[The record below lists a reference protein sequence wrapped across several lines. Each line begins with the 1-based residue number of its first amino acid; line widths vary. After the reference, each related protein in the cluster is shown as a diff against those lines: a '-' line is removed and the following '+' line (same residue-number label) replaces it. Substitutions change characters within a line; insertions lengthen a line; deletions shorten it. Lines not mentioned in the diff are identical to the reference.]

1 MPLVVRLRET
11 DRMPRFIP
19 NLFVVILL
27 AVLSI
32 GCGSKDDSS
41 TGAPSAVENAQ
52 TPASNPDALLPFGNP
67 SNARAGDDA
76 DNYLIVHRAH
86 VLSYNN
92 SRGTL
97 NWVAWRTRRTDLGES
112 RERPDFETDKQL
124 PSNFKRAR
132 YYDYSGSGYQ
142 RGHMLPSA
150 DRFAD
155 ATLNGETFLMTNI
168 VPQEG
173 DLNEYPWERL
183 ESHARSLVYR
193 GSETYTIAGVYGDK
207 GKLKDKVTVPT
218 NCWKVIVVFTR
229 DQRPDAINTGTQII
243 AVDMPNID
251 GIDKEPWQ
259 KFVTSIDAIEQ
270 RTGLDL
276 FDLLPDDVENA
287 IEARIASPKTSS
299 KKGAY

>member
-1 MPLVVRLRET
+1 MHIRGT
-11 DRMPRFIP
+11 YKS
-19 NLFVVILL
+19 LFFVSLITLQIIS
-27 AVLSI
+27 LSCRTSNDQI
-32 GCGSKDDSS
+32 
-41 TGAPSAVENAQ
+41 VENVPRSDTDQ
-52 TPASNPDALLPFGNP
+52 TIGTNAREMLLFGNP
-67 SNARAGDDA
+67 SSARAGDDA

-112 RERPDFETDKQL
+112 RERPGFETDKQL
-124 PSNFKRAR
+124 PPNFKRAR

-173 DLNEYPWERL
+173 DLNEFPWERL

-193 GSETYTIAGVYGDK
+193 GNETYTIAGVYGDK
-207 GKLKDKVTVPT
+207 GKLKGKVTVPT

-229 DQRPDAINTGTQII
+229 GQRPDAMNTGTQII

>member
-1 MPLVVRLRET
+1 MVFRVSYTLIIISLIALQVVLLSCRRHE
-11 DRMPRFIP
+11 
-19 NLFVVILL
+19 VVEENP
-27 AVLSI
+27 
-32 GCGSKDDSS
+32 SS
-41 TGAPSAVENAQ
+41 GVTQ
-52 TPASNPDALLPFGNP
+52 TEPIRSDAMLPFGNP
-67 SNARAGDDA
+67 SKSTAGDDA
-76 DNYLIVHRAH
+76 DNYLVVHRSH

-97 NWVAWRTRRTDLGES
+97 NWVAWRTRRTDLGER
-112 RERPDFETDKQL
+112 RERPDFEADKSL
-124 PSNFKRAR
+124 PRNFKRAR

-155 ATLNGETFLMTNI
+155 AELNGETFLMTNI

-173 DLNEYPWERL
+173 DLNEFPWERL

-193 GSETYTIAGVYGDK
+193 GGETYTIAGVYGDR

-229 DQRPDAINTGTQII
+229 GQSADAINTRTQII

-251 GIDKEPWQ
+251 GIDDEPWQ
-259 KFVTSIDAIEQ
+259 KFITSIDAIEVS
-270 RTGLDL
+270 TGLDL

-287 IEARIASPKTSS
+287 IEARLTKPSSNDKTSTQ
-299 KKGAY
+299 KGAY

>member
-1 MPLVVRLRET
+1 MLVRVFNILIVISLIALQIVSLSCR
-11 DRMPRFIP
+11 P
-19 NLFVVILL
+19 NSVAEENSASDAKQTEL
-27 AVLSI
+27 A
-32 GCGSKDDSS
+32 K
-41 TGAPSAVENAQ
+41 
-52 TPASNPDALLPFGNP
+52 PDAMLPFGNP
-67 SNARAGDDA
+67 SRARADDDA
-76 DNYLIVHRAH
+76 DNYLVIHRSH

-112 RERPDFETDKQL
+112 RERPDFEADRSL
-124 PSNFKRAR
+124 PPNFKRAR

-150 DRFAD
+150 DRFGD
-155 ATLNGETFLMTNI
+155 AELNAETFLMTNI

-173 DLNEYPWERL
+173 DLNEFPWERL
-183 ESHARSLVYR
+183 ESHARKLVYR
-193 GSETYTIAGVYGDK
+193 GGETYTIAGVYGDK

-229 DQRPDAINTGTQII
+229 GQNVNAINTTTQII
-243 AVDMPNID
+243 AVDMPNMD
-251 GIDKEPWQ
+251 GIDDEPWQ
-259 KFVTSIDAIEQ
+259 KYVTTIDAIEQ

-287 IEARIASPKTSS
+287 IEARRFIPSANDKTSTQ
-299 KKGAY
+299 KGAY